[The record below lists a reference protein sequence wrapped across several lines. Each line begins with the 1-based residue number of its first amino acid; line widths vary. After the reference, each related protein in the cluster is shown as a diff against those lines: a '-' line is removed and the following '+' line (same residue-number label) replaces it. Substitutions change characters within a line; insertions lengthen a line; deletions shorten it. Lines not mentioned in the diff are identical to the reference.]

1 MTLMPMRQLLSSALL
16 VAFSMGCAGTQR
28 VPERNGV
35 EQDGISLEVESILPR
50 DGASLDVM
58 QPAVPGRLDELT
70 RKAHQAVAS
79 DPTWFAEHLKMAE
92 RGQPLPY
99 DEKLG
104 LTASEYDE
112 LLALAKAG
120 TMMPVAHVGLSLS
133 RTDGRVVFE
142 FGEDFPGME
151 TVELDLNNDTVSAPA
166 GVASV
171 RKRIMAR
178 EVWPGPWNGFQW
190 NTPGVEDIRAV
201 GGFKFA
207 IGRMVENGRGILY
220 YRTFPVS
227 RSLGDVVRYVL
238 MYDLPI
244 S

>member
-1 MTLMPMRQLLSSALL
+1 MTLMPMQKLLPSALL

-28 VPERNGV
+28 VPARNGV
-35 EQDGISLEVESILPR
+35 EQDGISLEVESILPQ
-50 DGASLDVM
+50 DGASLDVL
-58 QPAVPGRLDELT
+58 QPALPGRLEELAG
-70 RKAHQAVAS
+70 RVQQAVAS
-79 DPTWFAEHLKMAE
+79 DPTWFAEHLKKAE

-104 LTASEYDE
+104 VTAAEYDE
-112 LLALAKAG
+112 LLALTKTG
-120 TMMPVAHVGLSLS
+120 TMTPVAIAALSLS
-133 RTDGRVVFE
+133 RTDGRVVFN

-151 TVELDLNNDTVSAPA
+151 RVELDLNSDTVSAPA

-171 RKRIMAR
+171 RKRIIAR

-190 NTPGVEDIRAV
+190 SSHGVEDIRAA

-220 YRTFPVS
+220 YRTFPDS
-227 RSLGDVVRYVL
+227 PSSGEVVRYVL
-238 MYDLPI
+238 MYDLPTN
-244 S
+244 